1 MGPSRWN
8 VQVNRAFGNNEDAKE
23 LNHYLDVLQSR
34 AYGAR
39 KKLID
44 SGKVVTAIVIMDI
57 MSGAEQRK
65 GELPALLKV
74 TTMI

>member
-44 SGKVVTAIVIMDI
+44 SG
-57 MSGAEQRK
+57 R
-65 GELPALLKV
+65 LLLRS
-74 TTMI
+74 